1 MAFGGEKLPIFLYNF
16 GGMKLNVLLKLFYA
30 MKKSLFFAIWMALL
44 MAPLSAQTIEVSGE
58 YQGNVLWDADTVKL
72 VGDVVIEPDTEGT
85 ARLTIER
92 GTWVIAEGYYRITV
106 HNGSFYA
113 LGADKALVTFTAR
126 DTTDFYNPTAES
138 GWHGIHLLSDQS
150 NAQDT
155 VVMEFCELEFGKIIT
170 GAPENERFG
179 AGVEVRNKKFCH
191 FAHCHFSQNRN
202 DHNTSSPSGSGGG
215 AMYVLNPGSVLM
227 EYCTF
232 HGNYAWW
239 GASATLGGLRHFT
252 VHDCEFYNN
261 SGHYGTALDM
271 HVGELSLSASGPQ
284 VYNNYIHGNHGSTLY
299 LGWEGVGR
307 LHDNIIV
314 NNDGYSPVLGTTAPN
329 YSHYYNNT
337 IANNQSEGFLNGR
350 GAGIWTNGGQK
361 IYNNIVYGNDL
372 YDFYPQN
379 LPQIHFERMDPT
391 HPDPT
396 IFNNCVSCPDG
407 HDGSVYDNPQFF
419 RPTEGL
425 GPAYDLSTTAFHWSL
440 LETSPCV
447 NAGTTDMSQYYP
459 ETDFTGSPRVV
470 DERID
475 LGAIEFP
482 IPNGVEE
489 TAAQSCFYPNP
500 GKDVLNIEVRD
511 AADRVEVYDL
521 TGRKVFENKIF
532 GNQIAINTEAW
543 PSGMYFWK
551 IYSTSGS
558 TALIETGKWIKE

>member
-1 MAFGGEKLPIFLYNF
+1 
-16 GGMKLNVLLKLFYA
+16 MKLNVSLKLFYA
-30 MKKSLFFAIWMALL
+30 MKKSLFFAIWMTLL
-44 MAPLSAQTIEVSGE
+44 TATLAAQNVIEVSGE

-126 DTTDFYNPTAES
+126 DTTDFHNPTAET
-138 GWHGIHLLSDQS
+138 GWRGIHLISDQS
-150 NAQDT
+150 NSQDS
-155 VVMEFCELEFGKIIT
+155 VMMEFCEVKYGKIIT
-170 GAPENERFG
+170 GAPEGERYG
-179 AGVEVRNKKFCH
+179 AGVEVRNKKYCY
-191 FAHCHFSQNRN
+191 FAHCRFSQNRSE
-202 DHNTSSPSGSGGG
+202 HNGNSPTTGGG
-215 AMYVLNPGSVLM
+215 GGGMSVHNPGTVLV
-227 EYCTF
+227 EHCVF
-232 HGNYAWW
+232 HDNYAWW
-239 GASATLGGLRHFT
+239 GASIRMDGLRHFT
-252 VHDCEFYNN
+252 VRNCEFYNN

-271 HVGELSLSASGPQ
+271 HIGELPLTASGPQ
-284 VYNNYIHGNHGSTLY
+284 VYNNYIHGNHGSTAY

-307 LHDNIIV
+307 FHDNIIV
-314 NNDGYSPVLGTTAPN
+314 NNEGYSPVLGTTAPN

-337 IANNQSEGFLNGR
+337 IANNHSEGHIHGY
-350 GAGIWTNGGQK
+350 GSGIWTNGQQK
-361 IYNNIVYGNDL
+361 IYNNIFWGNTGVW
-372 YDFYPQN
+372 
-379 LPQIHFERMDPT
+379 FERMDPT

-396 IFNNCVSCPDG
+396 VFNNCNGTIS
-407 HDGSVYDNPQFF
+407 GSGDVFGDPQFV

-440 LETSPCV
+440 LETSPCI
-447 NAGTTDMSQYYP
+447 NAGATDMSQYYP

-489 TAAQSCFYPNP
+489 TAAQSCVYPNP

>member
-1 MAFGGEKLPIFLYNF
+1 
-16 GGMKLNVLLKLFYA
+16 MKLNVSLKLFYA

-44 MAPLSAQTIEVSGE
+44 TAPLSAQTIEVSGE

-126 DTTDFYNPTAES
+126 DTTDFHNPTAET
-138 GWHGIHLLSDQS
+138 GWRGIHLISDQS
-150 NAQDT
+150 NSQDS
-155 VVMEFCELEFGKIIT
+155 VMMEFCEVKYGKIIT
-170 GAPENERFG
+170 GAPEGERYG
-179 AGVEVRNKKFCH
+179 AGVEVRNKKYCY
-191 FAHCHFSQNRN
+191 FAHCRFSQNRSE
-202 DHNTSSPSGSGGG
+202 HNGNSPTTGGG
-215 AMYVLNPGSVLM
+215 GGGMSVHNPGTVLV
-227 EYCTF
+227 EHCVF
-232 HGNYAWW
+232 HDNYAWW
-239 GASATLGGLRHFT
+239 GASIRMDGLRHFT
-252 VHDCEFYNN
+252 VRNCEFYNN
-261 SGHYGTALDM
+261 TGTYGTALDM
-271 HVGELSLSASGPQ
+271 HIGEVSWMASGPQ
-284 VYNNYIHGNHGSTLY
+284 VYNNYIHGNHGNTAY
-299 LGWEGVGR
+299 LGWDVSVGR

-337 IANNQSEGFLNGR
+337 IANNHSEGHIHGY
-350 GAGIWTNGGQK
+350 GSGIWTNGQQK
-361 IYNNIVYGNDL
+361 IYNNIFWGNTGVW
-372 YDFYPQN
+372 
-379 LPQIHFERMDPT
+379 FERMDPT

-396 IFNNCVSCPDG
+396 VFNNCNGTIS
-407 HDGSVYDNPQFF
+407 GSGDVFGDPQFV

-425 GPAYDLSTTAFHWSL
+425 GPEYDHSTLATHWAL

-447 NAGTTDMSQYYP
+447 NAGATDMSQYYP

-489 TAAQSCFYPNP
+489 TAAQSCVYPNP

-551 IYSTSGS
+551 IYSTSDL
-558 TALIETGKWIKE
+558 TALIKTGKWIKE

>member
-1 MAFGGEKLPIFLYNF
+1 
-16 GGMKLNVLLKLFYA
+16 MKNIRLHTLF
-30 MKKSLFFAIWMALL
+30 ALL
-44 MAPLSAQTIEVSGE
+44 LLAVTLSAQTIEVSGE
-58 YQGNVLWDADTVKL
+58 YQGAVLWDADTVKL
-72 VGDVVIEPDTEGT
+72 MGDVNIEPDETGLS
-85 ARLTIER
+85 RLTITK
-92 GTWVIAEGYYRITV
+92 GTWVIAEGYYRIKV
-106 HNGSFYA
+106 HNGSFFAQGMDKYA
-113 LGADKALVTFTAR
+113 IVFTAR

-155 VVMEFCELEFGKIIT
+155 VVMEFCEVEFGKIVT

-191 FAHCHFSQNRN
+191 FAHCRFSQNRN

-337 IANNQSEGFLNGR
+337 IVNNQSEGFLNGR
-350 GAGIWTNGGQK
+350 GSGIWTNGQQK
-361 IYNNIVYGNDL
+361 IYNNIVYGNDE
-372 YDFYPQN
+372 YDFLPLN
-379 LPQIHFERMDPT
+379 MPQIHFERMDPS

-396 IFNNCVSCPDG
+396 IFSNCVSCADG
-407 HDGSVYDNPQFF
+407 NEGSICEDPQFVQ
-419 RPTEGL
+419 PTEGI
-425 GPAYDLSTTAFHWSL
+425 GSEYDHSTTATHWAL
-440 LETSPCV
+440 LETSPCLNV
-447 NAGTTDMSQYYP
+447 GATNMSQYYP
-459 ETDFTGSPRVV
+459 ETDFAGNPRVING
-470 DERID
+470 RID
-475 LGAIEFP
+475 FGALEAPDWDAID
-482 IPNGVEE
+482 EE
-489 TAAQSCFYPNP
+489 AASSCVYPNP
-500 GKDVLNIEVRD
+500 GKEVLHILTDWENAFV
-511 AADRVEVYDL
+511 VVYDL
-521 TGRKVFENKIF
+521 NGRMMFER
-532 GNQIAINTEAW
+532 QIQGYSTTVVTEDW

-551 IYSTSGS
+551 VVSTGS
-558 TALIETGKWIKE
+558 ATLAKTGKWVKE

>member
-1 MAFGGEKLPIFLYNF
+1 
-16 GGMKLNVLLKLFYA
+16 
-30 MKKSLFFAIWMALL
+30 MKKSLFFAIWMTLL
-44 MAPLSAQTIEVSGE
+44 TATLAAQNVIEVSGE

-113 LGADKALVTFTAR
+113 LGADKVLVTFTAR
-126 DTTDFYNPTAES
+126 DTTDFHNPTAET
-138 GWHGIHLLSDQS
+138 GWRGIHLISDQS
-150 NAQDT
+150 NSQDS
-155 VVMEFCELEFGKIIT
+155 VMMEFCEVKYGKIIT
-170 GAPENERFG
+170 GAPEGERYG
-179 AGVEVRNKKFCH
+179 AGVEVRNKKYCY
-191 FAHCHFSQNRN
+191 FAHCRFSQNRSE
-202 DHNTSSPSGSGGG
+202 HNGNSPTTGGG
-215 AMYVLNPGSVLM
+215 GGGMSVHNPGTVLV
-227 EYCTF
+227 EHCVF
-232 HGNYAWW
+232 HDNYAWW
-239 GASATLGGLRHFT
+239 GASIRMDGLRHFT
-252 VHDCEFYNN
+252 VRNCEFYNN

-271 HVGELSLSASGPQ
+271 HVGELSLTASGPQ
-284 VYNNYIHGNHGSTLY
+284 VYNNYIHGNHGSTAY

-307 LHDNIIV
+307 FHDNIIV

-337 IANNQSEGFLNGR
+337 IVNNHSEGHIHGY
-350 GAGIWTNGGQK
+350 GSGIWTNGQQK
-361 IYNNIVYGNDL
+361 IYNNIFWGNTGVW
-372 YDFYPQN
+372 
-379 LPQIHFERMDPT
+379 FERMDPT

-396 IFNNCVSCPDG
+396 VFNNCNGTIS
-407 HDGSVYDNPQFF
+407 GSGDVFGDPQFV

-425 GPAYDLSTTAFHWSL
+425 GPEYDHSTLATHWAL

-447 NAGTTDMSQYYP
+447 NAGTTDMNQYYP
-459 ETDFTGSPRVV
+459 DTDFTGSPRVV

-489 TAAQSCFYPNP
+489 TAAQSCVYPNP

-532 GNQIAINTEAW
+532 GNQIAINTEPW

-558 TALIETGKWIKE
+558 TALIKTGKWIKE

>member
-1 MAFGGEKLPIFLYNF
+1 
-16 GGMKLNVLLKLFYA
+16 
-30 MKKSLFFAIWMALL
+30 MKKSLFFAIWMTLL
-44 MAPLSAQTIEVSGE
+44 TATLAAQNVIEVSGE

-72 VGDVVIEPDTEGT
+72 VGDVVIEPDEEGT

-113 LGADKALVTFTAR
+113 LGADKVLVTFTAR
-126 DTTDFYNPTAES
+126 DTTDFHNPTAES
-138 GWHGIHLLSDQS
+138 GWRGIHLISDQS
-150 NAQDT
+150 NSQDS
-155 VVMEFCELEFGKIIT
+155 VMMEFCEVKYGKIIT
-170 GAPENERFG
+170 GAPEGERYG
-179 AGVEVRNKKFCH
+179 AGVEVRNKKYCY
-191 FAHCHFSQNRN
+191 FAHCRFSQNRSE
-202 DHNTSSPSGSGGG
+202 HNGNSPTTGGG
-215 AMYVLNPGSVLM
+215 GGGMSVHNPGTVLV
-227 EYCTF
+227 EHCVF
-232 HGNYAWW
+232 HDNYAWW
-239 GASATLGGLRHFT
+239 GASIRMDGLRHFT
-252 VHDCEFYNN
+252 VRNCEFYNN

-271 HVGELSLSASGPQ
+271 HIGELSLTASGPQ
-284 VYNNYIHGNHGSTLY
+284 VYNNYIHGNHGSTAY

-307 LHDNIIV
+307 FHDNIIV

-337 IANNQSEGFLNGR
+337 IANNQSEGHIHGY
-350 GAGIWTNGGQK
+350 GSGIWTNGQQK
-361 IYNNIVYGNDL
+361 IYNNIFWGNTGVW
-372 YDFYPQN
+372 
-379 LPQIHFERMDPT
+379 FERMDPT

-396 IFNNCVSCPDG
+396 VFNNCNGTIS
-407 HDGSVYDNPQFF
+407 GSGDVFGDPQFV

-425 GPAYDLSTTAFHWSL
+425 GPEYDHSTLATHWAL

-447 NAGTTDMSQYYP
+447 NAGATNMSQYYP
-459 ETDFTGSPRVV
+459 ETDFTGNPRVING
-470 DERID
+470 RID
-475 LGAIEFP
+475 LGALEAP
-482 IPNGVEE
+482 DWDAVDEE
-489 TAAQSCFYPNP
+489 AATSCVYPNP

-521 TGRKVFENKIF
+521 TGRKVFENIIF

>member
-1 MAFGGEKLPIFLYNF
+1 
-16 GGMKLNVLLKLFYA
+16 
-30 MKKSLFFAIWMALL
+30 MKKGLFFVIWMALL
-44 MAPLSAQTIEVSGE
+44 TAPLSAQTIEVSGE

-72 VGDVVIEPDTEGT
+72 MGDVNIEPDETGLS
-85 ARLTIER
+85 RLTITK
-92 GTWVIAEGYYRITV
+92 GTWVIAEGYYRIKV
-106 HNGSFYA
+106 HNGSFFAQGMDKYA
-113 LGADKALVTFTAR
+113 IVFTAR

-155 VVMEFCELEFGKIIT
+155 VVMEFCEVEFGKIVT

-191 FAHCHFSQNRN
+191 FAHCRFSQNRN

-215 AMYVLNPGSVLM
+215 AMYVLNPGSVLI
-227 EYCTF
+227 EHCTF

-307 LHDNIIV
+307 LHDNVIV

-337 IANNQSEGFLNGR
+337 IVNNRSEGHIHGY
-350 GAGIWTNGGQK
+350 GSGIWTNGQQK
-361 IYNNIVYGNDL
+361 IYNNIFWGNTGVW
-372 YDFYPQN
+372 
-379 LPQIHFERMDPT
+379 FERMDPT

-396 IFNNCVSCPDG
+396 VFNNCNGTIS
-407 HDGSVYDNPQFF
+407 GSGDVFGDPQFF
-419 RPTEGL
+419 NPTAGL
-425 GPAYDLSTTAFHWSL
+425 GPEYDHSTLATHWAL
-440 LETSPCV
+440 LENSPCLNV
-447 NAGTTDMSQYYP
+447 GATNMSQYYP
-459 ETDFTGSPRVV
+459 ETDFAGNPRVING
-470 DERID
+470 RID
-475 LGAIEFP
+475 LGAIEAP
-482 IPNGVEE
+482 DWDAIDEE
-489 TAAQSCFYPNP
+489 AASNCVYPNP

-511 AADRVEVYDL
+511 AVDRVEVYDL
-521 TGRKVFENKIF
+521 TGRKVFENKIL
-532 GNQIAINTEAW
+532 GNQIAVNTEAW
-543 PSGMYFWK
+543 PSGIYFWK
-551 IYSTSGS
+551 VYSTSGS
-558 TALIETGKWIKE
+558 TALIKTGKWIKE

>member
-1 MAFGGEKLPIFLYNF
+1 
-16 GGMKLNVLLKLFYA
+16 MKLNVSLKLFYA

-72 VGDVVIEPDTEGT
+72 VGDVVIEPDAEGT

-113 LGADKALVTFTAR
+113 LGADKVLVTFTAR
-126 DTTDFYNPTAES
+126 DTTDFHNPTAET
-138 GWHGIHLLSDQS
+138 GWRGIHLISDQS
-150 NAQDT
+150 NSQDS
-155 VVMEFCELEFGKIIT
+155 VMMEFCEVKYGKIIT
-170 GAPENERFG
+170 GAPEGERYG
-179 AGVEVRNKKFCH
+179 AGVEVRNKKYCY
-191 FAHCHFSQNRN
+191 FAHCRFSQNRN

-215 AMYVLNPGSVLM
+215 GMYVLNPGTILV
-227 EYCTF
+227 EHCVF
-232 HGNYAWW
+232 HDNYAWW
-239 GASATLGGLRHFT
+239 GASVTMGGLRHFT
-252 VHDCEFYNN
+252 VRNCEFYNN

-271 HVGELSLSASGPQ
+271 HVGELPLTASGPQ
-284 VYNNYIHGNHGSTLY
+284 VYNNYIHGNHGSTAY

-307 LHDNIIV
+307 FHDNIIV

-337 IANNQSEGFLNGR
+337 IVNNHSEGHIHGY
-350 GAGIWTNGGQK
+350 GSGIWTNGQQK
-361 IYNNIVYGNDL
+361 IYNNIFWGNTGVW
-372 YDFYPQN
+372 
-379 LPQIHFERMDPT
+379 FERMDPT

-396 IFNNCVSCPDG
+396 VFNNCNGTIS
-407 HDGSVYDNPQFF
+407 GSGDVFGDPQFV

-425 GPAYDLSTTAFHWSL
+425 GPEYDHSTLATHWAL

-447 NAGTTDMSQYYP
+447 NAGTTNMNQYYP